1 MSESPDPAVEPEPAG
16 AVAPADEPAVEPE
29 PDVEPE
35 PAVAVEAEP
44 AAEAMSAVEDDPVV
58 EAAGEAEPAPPRP
71 AVPSPAV
78 LAHLAAAATPGQAWG
93 RVDPDGSVFVR
104 TAEGEVSVGSFQAG
118 SPHEAM
124 AYFTRKFAALE
135 LEVDLLEKRVANP
148 EVPPE
153 ESASTY
159 KRLNEAVTSPSS
171 VGDID
176 GLRVRLAALAP
187 AIEARRAEARAAR
200 EAAKAEAKEARE
212 RIVAE
217 AESLADSVQ
226 WKVAGERLRTLL
238 DEWKIAPHVDRATEQ
253 AMWKR
258 FGAAR
263 NAFDRRRRHHFA
275 QLSAQQGEAKAAKL
289 AIIAEAE
296 ACATSTDWAATATA
310 LRGLMDRWK
319 AAGRLGRSDEE
330 ALWQRF
336 RGAQDTFFAA
346 RSATF
351 SQRDAGLSENLKAKE
366 GLLAEADALLP
377 VSDLGAAK
385 AALRSIQ
392 DRWEK
397 VGHVPRGD
405 KDRIDGRL
413 KRVEDTVRGAEDK
426 KWTRTNPEGLARAQ
440 AAVDQLQ
447 AGIAKLEAE
456 LAKAEAKPDAR
467 AVTKAQEALDARR
480 SWLTAAEATLAE
492 FGG

>member
-1 MSESPDPAVEPEPAG
+1 
-16 AVAPADEPAVEPE
+16 
-29 PDVEPE
+29 
-35 PAVAVEAEP
+35 
-44 AAEAMSAVEDDPVV
+44 
-58 EAAGEAEPAPPRP
+58 
-71 AVPSPAV
+71 
-78 LAHLAAAATPGQAWG
+78 
-93 RVDPDGSVFVR
+93 
-104 TAEGEVSVGSFQAG
+104 VSVGSFKAG

-124 AYFTRKFAALE
+124 AYYTRKFAALE

-153 ESASTY
+153 ESASTH
-159 KRLNEAVTSPSS
+159 KRLTEAVTTPTA

-176 GLRVRLAALAP
+176 SLRARLAALTP
-187 AIEARRAEARAAR
+187 LIEARRAEARAAR
-200 EAAKAEAKEARE
+200 DAAKAEAKEARE

-217 AESLADSVQ
+217 AESLADSEH

-238 DEWKIAPHVDRATEQ
+238 DEWKVAPHVDRATEQ

-275 QLSAQQGEAKAAKL
+275 QLSAQQGEAKAVKL

-296 ACATSTDWAATATA
+296 TLSTSTDWAPTAAA

-319 AAGRLGRSDEE
+319 AAGRLGRGDED
-330 ALWQRF
+330 ALWHRF
-336 RGAQDTFFAA
+336 RAAQDAFFAA

-351 SQRDAGLSENLKAKE
+351 SERDAGLSENLKAKE
-366 GLLAEADALLP
+366 ALLTEAEALLP
-377 VSDLGAAK
+377 VTDLGAAK
-385 AALRSIQ
+385 TALRSIQ
-392 DRWEK
+392 ERWEK
-397 VGHVPRGD
+397 LGHVPRGD

-413 KRVEDTVRGAEDK
+413 KRVEDAIRGAEDK

-447 AGIAKLEAE
+447 SGIAKLEGE
-456 LAKAEAKPDAR
+456 LAKAEAKGDAR
-467 AVTKAQEALDARR
+467 AVTNAQEALEARR
-480 SWLTAAEATLAE
+480 SWLQAAESTLAE